1 MNDVGAAA
9 HQDTPASK
17 RGIWGW
23 IFFDWATQP
32 FHTLIFTFVFAP
44 YFAAYVA
51 PDPAKGQELWGLA
64 TGIGGLLIAFTSPVL
79 GAVADAVGP
88 RKPFIFAFS
97 VIGVIACAALWFA
110 TPGMENMTLI
120 LVAIAFGVFGM
131 EYAAVFNN
139 AMMPYL
145 VPRSELGRLSGSAW
159 GFGYVGGLLSL
170 VLVLGFMSAPPD
182 ATHTLLGFEPIFG
195 LDPAQHEGDRAS
207 GPLTALW
214 YIVFVLPMFLFT
226 PDQPRNNVSG
236 AVGTALRRLWQ
247 TLRTLPKQRSYFSFL
262 MSSMLY
268 RDALNALYAFG
279 GIYAAGVL
287 NWTIVQIGI
296 FGIIAALTGAIGA
309 WLGGLADKAFGP
321 KSVVVGSALILVLC
335 CLLVI
340 STTNDEILFIEV
352 GEGSTL
358 PTLAFYIAGAFI
370 GAAGGSIQASSRTLL
385 VDQVPRER
393 VTEAFGLFALSGK
406 ATSFIGPLSIAA
418 MTAWMTSQAFSPE
431 TAQRVGVAPILVL
444 FIASLVL
451 LPFVRGEKG
460 SA

>member
-1 MNDVGAAA
+1 MSSVGAAT
-9 HQDTPASK
+9 QEDTPVSK

-88 RKPFIFAFS
+88 RKPFIFVFS
-97 VIGVIACAALWFA
+97 FIGCVACAALWFA
-110 TPGMENMTLI
+110 TPAMENLMPI
-120 LVAIAFGVFGM
+120 LVAIALGVFGM

-145 VPRSELGRLSGSAW
+145 VPRSELGKLSGSAW
-159 GFGYVGGLLSL
+159 GFGYVGGLVSL
-170 VLVLGFMSAPPD
+170 VLVLGFMSVPPD
-182 ATHTLLGFEPIFG
+182 ATHTLLGFEPILG

-214 YIVFVLPMFLFT
+214 YVIFALPMFLFT
-226 PDQPRNNVSG
+226 PDQPRRTISG
-236 AVGTALRRLWQ
+236 AVSTALHRLWQ

-296 FGIIAALTGAIGA
+296 FGIIAALTGAVGA
-309 WLGGLADKAFGP
+309 WLGGLADKAYGP
-321 KSVVVGSALILVLC
+321 KAVVTGSALILILC
-335 CLLVI
+335 CLMVI
-340 STTNDEILFIEV
+340 STTDDEVLFLEL
-352 GEGSTL
+352 GAGSIL
-358 PTLAFYIAGAFI
+358 PTVTFYIAGALI
-370 GAAGGSIQASSRTLL
+370 GAAGGAIQASSRTLL

-406 ATSFIGPLSIAA
+406 ATSFVGPLAIAA
-418 MTAWMTSQAFSPE
+418 VTAWMSHQAFSVE
-431 TAQRVGVAPILVL
+431 TAQRVGVAPILAL
-444 FIASLVL
+444 FMISLLL
-451 LPFVRGEKG
+451 LPFVKGKKG